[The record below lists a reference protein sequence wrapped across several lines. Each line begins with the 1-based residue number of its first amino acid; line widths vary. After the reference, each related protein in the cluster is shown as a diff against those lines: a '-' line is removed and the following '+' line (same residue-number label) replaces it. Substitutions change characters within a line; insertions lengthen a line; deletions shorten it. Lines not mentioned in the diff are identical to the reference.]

1 MPGIVTERKRVRM
14 RPALSLLLLLA
25 GVPQLVHADAARGKA
40 AAALKPLIIR
50 PMDAP
55 SLCSLEY
62 RSMPF
67 WLRPGQRTVETVIAG
82 WLGTDSGIT
91 PESLRLGI
99 SGVYF
104 ESETHTFATIGLD
117 FKTEKDA
124 ITAEKTL
131 EQRFAG
137 KTEHRFVRKG
147 TYVVVFALP
156 SPTNSACANWMWEE
170 LGRRLQK
177 VAP

>member
-1 MPGIVTERKRVRM
+1 M
-14 RPALSLLLLLA
+14 RPVLLLLA
-25 GVPQLVHADAARGKA
+25 LLLAGPPPAAHAATERGKA
-40 AAALKPLIIR
+40 AKALKTLIIR

-55 SLCSLEY
+55 AQCSLQW
-62 RSMPF
+62 RSTPY
-67 WLRPGQRTVETVIAG
+67 WLKPGGRLLETVVAG
-82 WLGTDSGIT
+82 WIGTDAGIT

-104 ESETHTFATIGLD
+104 ESETHTFAIIGFD

-124 ITAEKTL
+124 MTAEKSL
-131 EQRFAG
+131 SDRFAG

-156 SPTNSACANWMWEE
+156 SPTNNACAQWMWEE
-170 LGRRLQK
+170 LGRRLDK
-177 VAP
+177 VAT

>member
-1 MPGIVTERKRVRM
+1 M
-14 RPALSLLLLLA
+14 RPVLLLLA
-25 GVPQLVHADAARGKA
+25 LLLAGLPRAAHAGTERGKA
-40 AAALKPLIIR
+40 ARALKSLIIR

-55 SLCSLEY
+55 AECSLEW
-62 RSMPF
+62 RSTPY
-67 WLRPGQRTVETVIAG
+67 WLKPGGRLLETVVAG
-82 WLGTDSGIT
+82 WIGTDAGIT
-91 PESLRLGI
+91 PDALRLGI

-156 SPTNSACANWMWEE
+156 SPTNNACAQWMWEE
-170 LGRRLQK
+170 LGRRLDK
-177 VAP
+177 VAT

>member
-1 MPGIVTERKRVRM
+1 M
-14 RPALSLLLLLA
+14 RPVLLLLA
-25 GVPQLVHADAARGKA
+25 LLLAGPPPAAHAATERGKA
-40 AAALKPLIIR
+40 AKALKTLIIR

-55 SLCSLEY
+55 AQCSLQW
-62 RSMPF
+62 RSTPY
-67 WLRPGQRTVETVIAG
+67 WLKPGGRLLETVVAG
-82 WLGTDSGIT
+82 WIGTDAGIT
-91 PESLRLGI
+91 PDALRLGI

-104 ESETHTFATIGLD
+104 ESETHTFAIIGLD

-156 SPTNSACANWMWEE
+156 SPTNNACAQWMWEE
-170 LGRRLQK
+170 LGRRLDK
-177 VAP
+177 VAT

>member
-1 MPGIVTERKRVRM
+1 M
-14 RPALSLLLLLA
+14 RPVLLLLA
-25 GVPQLVHADAARGKA
+25 LLLASLPAAAHAATARGKA
-40 AAALKPLIIR
+40 AKALKTLIIR

-55 SLCSLEY
+55 AQCSLQW
-62 RSMPF
+62 RSTPY
-67 WLRPGQRTVETVIAG
+67 WLKPGGRLLETVVAG
-82 WLGTDSGIT
+82 WIGTDAGIT

-104 ESETHTFATIGLD
+104 EGETHTFAIIGFD

-124 ITAEKTL
+124 VAAEKTL
-131 EQRFAG
+131 GERFAG

-156 SPTNSACANWMWEE
+156 SPTNNACAQWMWEE
-170 LGRRLQK
+170 LGRRLDK
-177 VAP
+177 VAT

>member
-1 MPGIVTERKRVRM
+1 M

-104 ESETHTFATIGLD
+104 ESETHTLAVIGFA
-117 FKTEKDA
+117 FRTEKDA
-124 ITAEKTL
+124 AVAEKTL
-131 EQRFAG
+131 ADRFAK
-137 KTEHRFVRKG
+137 KTEHRFTRKG
-147 TYVVVFALP
+147 PYVVVLAQP
-156 SPTNSACANWMWEE
+156 PPINEQCGKWMWEE
-170 LGRRLQK
+170 LERRLAK
-177 VAP
+177 VTP

>member
-1 MPGIVTERKRVRM
+1 M
-14 RPALSLLLLLA
+14 RPVLLLLA
-25 GVPQLVHADAARGKA
+25 LLLAGPPPAAHAATERGKA
-40 AAALKPLIIR
+40 AKALKTLIIR

-55 SLCSLEY
+55 AQCSLQW
-62 RSMPF
+62 RSTPY
-67 WLRPGQRTVETVIAG
+67 WLKPGGRLLETVVAG
-82 WLGTDSGIT
+82 WIGTDAGIT
-91 PESLRLGI
+91 PDALRLGI

-147 TYVVVFALP
+147 TYVVVSALP
-156 SPTNSACANWMWEE
+156 SPTNNACAQWMWEE
-170 LGRRLQK
+170 LGRRLDK
-177 VAP
+177 VAT

>member
-1 MPGIVTERKRVRM
+1 M
-14 RPALSLLLLLA
+14 RPVLLLLA
-25 GVPQLVHADAARGKA
+25 LLLAGPPPATHAATERGKA
-40 AAALKPLIIR
+40 AKALKTLIIR

-55 SLCSLEY
+55 AQCSLQW
-62 RSMPF
+62 RSTPY
-67 WLRPGQRTVETVIAG
+67 WLKPGGRLLETVVAG
-82 WLGTDSGIT
+82 WIGTDAGIT
-91 PESLRLGI
+91 PDALRLGI

-104 ESETHTFATIGLD
+104 ESETHTFAIIGLD

-156 SPTNSACANWMWEE
+156 SPTNNACAQWMWEE
-170 LGRRLQK
+170 LGRRLDK
-177 VAP
+177 VAT

>member
-1 MPGIVTERKRVRM
+1 M
-14 RPALSLLLLLA
+14 RPVLLLLA
-25 GVPQLVHADAARGKA
+25 LLLAGPPPAAHAASERGKA
-40 AAALKPLIIR
+40 AKALKTLIIR

-55 SLCSLEY
+55 AECSLQW
-62 RSMPF
+62 RSTPY
-67 WLRPGQRTVETVIAG
+67 WLKPGGRLLDTVVAG
-82 WLGTDSGIT
+82 WIGTDAGIT
-91 PESLRLGI
+91 PDALRLGI

-104 ESETHTFATIGLD
+104 ESETHTFAIIGFD

-156 SPTNSACANWMWEE
+156 SPTNNACAQWMWEE
-170 LGRRLQK
+170 LGRRLDK
-177 VAP
+177 VAT